1 MLAKRP
7 SGQGAA
13 TRKYDLLTALGA
25 HACGGSKFQQRLVL
39 RFMTIITARYNWQ
52 RDELTMGRAE
62 IARLWQ
68 VDERT
73 VKREIAKLKLCGWL
87 VVKRAAARGRVT
99 VYGID
104 WDRVLEDTRDAWACV
119 GPDFE
124 MRIAEIRGATPD
136 NAEARKVVAFPA
148 PSAGDAEWDRAL
160 AYLAREEPAFSAH
173 WLTPLRRVGVSGGI
187 LELEAPSAFH
197 AQYLM
202 SQAAT
207 RLLRAVQMA
216 APQVHRV
223 IVRPVSG

>member
-7 SGQGAA
+7 SGQAA
-13 TRKYDLLTALGA
+13 ASRKYDLLTALGA
-25 HACGGSKFQQRLVL
+25 HACGGSKFQQRLIL
-39 RFMTIITARYNWQ
+39 RFMTIVTARYNWQ
-52 RDELTMGRAE
+52 RDEFTMGRTE

-73 VKREIAKLKLCGWL
+73 VKRELAKLKLAGWIT
-87 VVKRAAARGRVT
+87 VKRAAARGRVT

-104 WDRVLEDTRDAWACV
+104 WNRVLDDTRDAWACV

-124 MRIAEIRGATPD
+124 LRIAEIRGRAVD
-136 NAEARKVVAFPA
+136 DASARKVVAFPSS
-148 PSAGDAEWDRAL
+148 PTGDTEWDQAL
-160 AYLAREEPAFSAH
+160 ACLSREDPAFSAH

-202 SQAAT
+202 SQAGT
-207 RLLRAVQMA
+207 RLLRAIQIA

-223 IVRPVSG
+223 IVQPASG